1 MKKNKIL
8 LLFVFICFI
17 FKTKAD
23 STFVFTLPQF
33 FSSVLKYHPLA
44 KQADLLNL
52 IADANLLQ
60 SRGSFDPVINGQFE
74 NKTFDNKNY
83 WQQLLTEINIPTWY
97 GLQPKIGYEFN
108 DGIQN
113 TDNTFKYLSNEKS
126 NLPNGL
132 FYAGIKANLG
142 AGFILD
148 ERRATL
154 KQAKLFIQQNKFE
167 RDNAINN
174 LMFDAFDA
182 YSQWNMSAN
191 KIIVLENALATGQL
205 RFEAISKL
213 SLLGDIAGIDTL
225 ETLTQMMVFQ
235 MMLNDAKIEFQA
247 NKYKINSFLW
257 DEAQNPIFLEPNI
270 VPQSIT
276 PDLLNISDT
285 ILKSNSF
292 KTIVQNHPKIKSIEF
307 KYDQL
312 EIEERLKENKLLPKL
327 DLNYNVFLND
337 VNNNPP
343 LQYSSY
349 SQNYKLGI
357 DFTMPIF
364 LREQRGNLALTR
376 LKLTETDLILKQ
388 TENEII
394 NKSLAYQQQI
404 QIFTIQK
411 SLIEKMIIN
420 YQRLLESENIK
431 FDLGESSVFLVNS
444 REQKLF
450 ESQIKLFE
458 IEYKY
463 LKSLASLKW
472 SLGLWI
478 N

>member
-1 MKKNKIL
+1 MQRSRIL
-8 LLFVFICFI
+8 ITAIFICFI

-23 STFVFTLPQF
+23 STYIFTLPQF
-33 FSSVLKYHPLA
+33 FSSVINYHPLA

-52 IADANLLQ
+52 KADANLLQ
-60 SRGSFDPVINGQFE
+60 SRGSFDPILNGHFD

-83 WQQLLTEINIPTWY
+83 WQQLLTEITIPTWY

-108 DGIQN
+108 DGLKN
-113 TDNTFKYLSNEKS
+113 TDNTFKYLSNEKN

-132 FYAGIKANLG
+132 FYAGVKANLG
-142 AGFILD
+142 AGLILD
-148 ERRATL
+148 ERRAIL
-154 KQAKLFIQQNKFE
+154 RQAKIYVQQNKFE
-167 RDNAINN
+167 KENAINN
-174 LMFDAFDA
+174 LMFEAFDA
-182 YSQWNMSAN
+182 YNQWSLSAN
-191 KIIVLENALATGQL
+191 KIIVLENALSSGKL
-205 RFEAISKL
+205 RFEAISSL
-213 SLLGDIAGIDTL
+213 SLLGEIAGIDTL

-235 MMLNDAKIEFQA
+235 MMLNEAKIELQT
-247 NKYKINSFLW
+247 NKHLINSFLW
-257 DEAQNPIFLEPNI
+257 DEALNPIFLEPNI
-270 VPQSIT
+270 TPQSIV
-276 PDLLNISDT
+276 PYFLNISDSLLQSD
-285 ILKSNSF
+285 IF
-292 KTIVQNHPKIKSIEF
+292 KPIVQNHPKIKSISL
-307 KYDQL
+307 KYEQL
-312 EIEERLKENKLLPKL
+312 EIEERLKANKLLPKL
-327 DLNYNVFLND
+327 DVNYNIFIND
-337 VNNNPP
+337 VSSNPA
-343 LQYSSY
+343 LQHPSY

-364 LREQRGNLALTR
+364 LREQRGNLALTK
-376 LKLTETDLILKQ
+376 LKLTETNLILKQ

-404 QIFTIQK
+404 QIYTTQK
-411 SLIEKMIIN
+411 LLIEKMIKN
-420 YQRLLESENIK
+420 YQRLLESEKTK

-450 ESQIKLFE
+450 EAQIKLFE